1 MDTITSARIKYKL
14 AGRYFFLFA
23 AIVVLCSCHFVA
35 AGDATVLDDTNLSS
49 EFVHPPL
56 IYRTY
61 VWWHWMGLTISKYG
75 IKRDLIAM
83 KKAGVAGATICPI
96 ASQALVGKDMPNSGV
111 APIHYWTAKWWQM
124 VQYACKV
131 AHKLHL
137 KIGMENCPGF
147 SASGGPWMT
156 PALSMKKIVWTSTT
170 VKGPADIRLTLQ
182 KPRTILKV
190 YHDVCVLAVPVAKV
204 VEPGSIVNITSHM
217 NDKGFLTWHATAGL
231 WRIYRYG
238 FTSTGA
244 TDIPV
249 PDGVYALE
257 ADKLSAKAA
266 TFHIEHV
273 IHGVESHLGLAVGHT
288 FTHLLFDS
296 YEAGPQTWT
305 RHFRKDF
312 MALRHY
318 DPIAWLPA
326 LDGVVVGS
334 PNQSLRFRYDFART
348 IAQLFKL
355 RDFDV
360 YHKMIDAAGLKMCLE
375 PYTGPFNTV
384 ACAGSCDVTMG
395 ECWSSTR
402 SGISYAVAGAA
413 RADGRTLVGAEALT
427 GHPWNSML
435 DETPAYL
442 KPALDGEFLS
452 GVNRCYLHD
461 WTHQALNKK
470 YKPGIL
476 MGWWGTQFGENETWF
491 KPGIAFFTY
500 INRCSTMLR
509 QGQQVCYTCYLNSA
523 PPQFSMDAVSLSLFY
538 RASVKQ
544 GNIVLPSGRSYR
556 VMVLPDTPNMLPRVA
571 QKLEELVSA
580 GAVVIGPRP
589 TASPSLT
596 DYPQCDSTVASIG
609 KKVWGNCNG
618 TSIKVHRFG
627 KGLVAWNVSVRD
639 MLNRLGVPSDFQA
652 PAPLVAIHRHAPG
665 LDLYFVVN
673 RGSKAISTTAWFNVQ
688 GKAPELWYAASGREV
703 KAGEFSEVHGGTEM
717 PLQLEPLESVF
728 VVFRHSLKAF
738 SHVTKVFRNDQR
750 STHTNVTI
758 SLDHHLRLIAIRAGH
773 YEITLA
779 NGKRVNMTVPPLP
792 KALIIHGAWRVNFT
806 PGWGAPAEANFAH
819 LMSWTASSDAGIK
832 YFSGSATYRK
842 TISIPKS
849 FLVPNQR
856 IVLNLGQVNDMV
868 HIWVNRHD
876 FGVIWYAPF
885 KVDIT
890 SAIKAGLNKLRLVV
904 TNTWQNRLIGDDQ
917 LPTHMQWGHPL
928 WGRQDLGGPLVRFP
942 NWVIHDL
949 PRPTPGRYTFETWNY
964 YNKTSPLHPSGL
976 LGPVQLQAQA
986 SVALPPSAG
995 ARN

>member
-1 MDTITSARIKYKL
+1 
-14 AGRYFFLFA
+14 
-23 AIVVLCSCHFVA
+23 
-35 AGDATVLDDTNLSS
+35 
-49 EFVHPPL
+49 
-56 IYRTY
+56 
-61 VWWHWMGLTISKYG
+61 
-75 IKRDLIAM
+75 
-83 KKAGVAGATICPI
+83 
-96 ASQALVGKDMPNSGV
+96 
-111 APIHYWTAKWWQM
+111 
-124 VQYACKV
+124 
-131 AHKLHL
+131 
-137 KIGMENCPGF
+137 
-147 SASGGPWMT
+147 
-156 PALSMKKIVWTSTT
+156 
-170 VKGPADIRLTLQ
+170 
-182 KPRTILKV
+182 
-190 YHDVCVLAVPVAKV
+190 
-204 VEPGSIVNITSHM
+204 
-217 NDKGFLTWHATAGL
+217 
-231 WRIYRYG
+231 
-238 FTSTGA
+238 
-244 TDIPV
+244 
-249 PDGVYALE
+249 
-257 ADKLSAKAA
+257 
-266 TFHIEHV
+266 
-273 IHGVESHLGLAVGHT
+273 
-288 FTHLLFDS
+288 
-296 YEAGPQTWT
+296 
-305 RHFRKDF
+305 
-312 MALRHY
+312 
-318 DPIAWLPA
+318 
-326 LDGVVVGS
+326 
-334 PNQSLRFRYDFART
+334 
-348 IAQLFKL
+348 
-355 RDFDV
+355 
-360 YHKMIDAAGLKMCLE
+360 
-375 PYTGPFNTV
+375 
-384 ACAGSCDVTMG
+384 
-395 ECWSSTR
+395 
-402 SGISYAVAGAA
+402 
-413 RADGRTLVGAEALT
+413 
-427 GHPWNSML
+427 ML

-949 PRPTPGRYTFETWNY
+949 PRPTPGRYTFETCRCSNS
-964 YNKTSPLHPSGL
+964 TFRCPSSTCRRCHC
-976 LGPVQLQAQA
+976 A
-986 SVALPPSAG
+986 S
-995 ARN
+995 RC